1 MLKSGMRSGGMT
13 AAIEPLAQLPTEGA
27 HAGAHL
33 GGPGQKIDR
42 ALVEAEVVCRAHHGA
57 VFNHVD
63 AVTGQ
68 SGQERRGGIDLPDV
82 PQARQEQAAFRAG
95 HHLVDRPAV
104 PLPVPSPPDSA
115 RRIRLSMY
123 GAGATPECAAPAR

>member
-1 MLKSGMRSGGMT
+1 MT

-63 AVTGQ
+63 AVAGQ
-68 SGQERRGGIDLPDV
+68 SREERRGGIDLPDV
-82 PQARQEQAAFRAG
+82 PQARQKEAPFGAG
-95 HHLVDRPAV
+95 HHLVDRPAR
-104 PLPVPSPPDSA
+104 PAAVPSPPAPA

-123 GAGATPECAAPAR
+123 GAGSTPEWAAPAR